1 MNRQIPYPAS
11 SPNDL
16 VFYEEEYRQFL
27 LSVSGAGRSTR
38 LVMDMVC
45 LVSAKIVAGAL
56 VRHSIWISSG
66 CDKLRRAIW
75 NIRHMNINANNT
87 ILITGGGSGIGRGLA
102 EAFHKLGNT
111 VIIAGRRKA
120 TLDEVT
126 TANPGMFSELVDVKD
141 TSKLKDFASAI
152 AAKYPRLNILIN
164 MAGIAKAEKLN
175 EAPDFDAIDSTIAT
189 NLTAPLHLTAALLP
203 LLKNQPEATIMTVTS
218 GLAFTPLVLTPT
230 YCATKAAMHSW
241 SLSLRYQLKDT
252 AVRVLELVPPYVQTE
267 LMGERQANDP
277 NAMPLADFIAEVM
290 QILATQPE
298 ANEILVKKVY
308 PLRFAGD
315 FDAKKFENSF
325 EQFNV
330 AMASH

>member
-1 MNRQIPYPAS
+1 MNV
-11 SPNDL
+11 N
-16 VFYEEEYRQFL
+16 
-27 LSVSGAGRSTR
+27 G
-38 LVMDMVC
+38 
-45 LVSAKIVAGAL
+45 
-56 VRHSIWISSG
+56 
-66 CDKLRRAIW
+66 
-75 NIRHMNINANNT
+75 NNT

-120 TLDEVT
+120 TLDAVT
-126 TANPGMFSELVDVKD
+126 AANPGIFSEVVDVQD
-141 TSKLKDFASAI
+141 TGKLKDFASNI
-152 AAKYPRLNILIN
+152 AAKYPKLNVLIN
-164 MAGIAKAEKLN
+164 MAGIAKAETLN
-175 EAPDFDAIDSTIAT
+175 DAPDYDAIDSTIAT

-267 LMGERQANDP
+267 LMGKRQATDP
-277 NAMPLADFIAEVM
+277 NAMPLAEFIAEVM
-290 QILATQPE
+290 HILATQPKV
-298 ANEILVKKVY
+298 NEILVEKAY

-315 FDAKKFENSF
+315 FNAKKFDSFF

-330 AMASH
+330 AMAGR